1 MCSSKSLSSPG
12 PTSCSVRERALGNR
26 YRVAEDFGPSGC
38 AASADW
44 PVPPQLR
51 RLGAQQRKPLNW
63 IQRQMGHRWTPTED
77 LSNEEMASLENS
89 SAQLALKSC
98 PPDPISAAMQEPKT
112 MAQTG
117 KNPIKHWRR
126 GRDSNPRYRCQYAR
140 LAIWCLRPLGHL
152 SACRFFEHLRGLSPD
167 HHACPTALNPPLSGS
182 LDSAPSETGSVAEEV
197 PFAARYPYS
206 PLRATDGADSAAGT
220 GWVGPVAH
228 RPETGHRVG
237 QRRIWT
243 KRGGRSPLSL
253 YDRRHL

>member
-140 LAIWCLRPLGHL
+140 LAIRPE
-152 SACRFFEHLRGLSPD
+152 RFTGRERIRLKRNKL
-167 HHACPTALNPPLSGS
+167 HAAQ
-182 LDSAPSETGSVAEEV
+182 
-197 PFAARYPYS
+197 R
-206 PLRATDGADSAAGT
+206 LRAVLQFRFDNPHSRSAKH
-220 GWVGPVAH
+220 V
-228 RPETGHRVG
+228 
-237 QRRIWT
+237 
-243 KRGGRSPLSL
+243 
-253 YDRRHL
+253 